1 MADLRTVFV
10 NLEDASSQA
19 GLPLHKALEGD
30 AILNKNAHGAL
41 VAKDS
46 EANFKYLEIDDAGAL
61 KVSLGSAYACLSDS
75 GTHAG
80 DTSYQTLVT
89 IGLTIDK
96 VYKDVEALVSCFR
109 DAVFQIIHMNDGVPT
124 ILADGVR
131 AGAGQYNQMLRF
143 ECMEFTAG
151 ASGTQDLVI
160 KGKNTVVA
168 STMDATLSVKEM
180 AY

>member
-1 MADLRTVFV
+1 MSDLRTVFV
-10 NLEDASSQA
+10 NLEDASTQA

-46 EANFKYLEIDDAGAL
+46 AENFKYLEVDDAGAL

-80 DTSYQTLVT
+80 DTSYQTLAT
-89 IGLTIDK
+89 IALTTDK

-109 DAVFQIIHMNDGVPT
+109 DTVFQIIHNDNGVPT
-124 ILADGVR
+124 ILADGIR
-131 AGAGQYNQMLRF
+131 AGAGAYNQMARF

-151 ASGTQDLVI
+151 ATGTQELLI

-168 STMDATLSVKEM
+168 STMDATVSVKEM